1 MSFQLT
7 VFDGFGA
14 SARDVVIVKMN
25 AAKPVSITAAAGT
38 DQIVDEGDNV
48 QLQGTCNDKLGREMS
63 YSWVQTIGPYVEL
76 SSTGDADTTFIAPEI
91 PNGEVVPTAFRFT
104 CQAETGGTAT
114 DVVLVRVRPVNDDPT
129 ADAGK
134 DKNTM
139 SNRYVYLEGTGTDP
153 DGDVLKYSWKQV
165 GGDDVTLVHPNTSNA
180 RFKTPE
186 VSGGAS
192 TQFEFELT
200 VSDPYGGKSTD
211 TVSVSVVSDN
221 LRASADAGADQ
232 VVDEQTLVTLTGSG
246 SDPENESLTYS
257 WKQVGGERVELD
269 GADSSEAMFTSPI
282 VANGKIKVVVF
293 ELRVAD
299 ENGSPAKDT
308 IKVTVL
314 PVNSPP
320 VVNAGDDQ
328 TVDVNDK
335 VSLSGTA
342 TDEDG
347 EELTYLWNQ
356 IAGPTVQLSTGTEL
370 DTTFVAPK
378 TETDAVLTF
387 QLIAN
392 DGQADSEP
400 DTVDITVKGQIVKAM
415 TAYAGK
421 DQTVSEESQ
430 VNLFGTGKD
439 PLKNKINYSW
449 KQISGESVTLSSST
463 ISKPSFTAPL
473 VSNGETKTL
482 VFELTVSDGSGRTA
496 KDTVTITVEPINSAP
511 QAIAKVKSVRE
522 AS

>member
-1 MSFQLT
+1 MLFRS
-7 VFDGFGA
+7 
-14 SARDVVIVKMN
+14 
-25 AAKPVSITAAAGT
+25 SITAAAGT

-211 TVSVSVVSDN
+211 TEIG
-221 LRASADAGADQ
+221 RAH
-232 VVDEQTLVTLTGSG
+232 V
-246 SDPENESLTYS
+246 
-257 WKQVGGERVELD
+257 
-269 GADSSEAMFTSPI
+269 
-282 VANGKIKVVVF
+282 
-293 ELRVAD
+293 
-299 ENGSPAKDT
+299 
-308 IKVTVL
+308 
-314 PVNSPP
+314 
-320 VVNAGDDQ
+320 
-328 TVDVNDK
+328 
-335 VSLSGTA
+335 
-342 TDEDG
+342 
-347 EELTYLWNQ
+347 
-356 IAGPTVQLSTGTEL
+356 
-370 DTTFVAPK
+370 
-378 TETDAVLTF
+378 
-387 QLIAN
+387 
-392 DGQADSEP
+392 
-400 DTVDITVKGQIVKAM
+400 
-415 TAYAGK
+415 
-421 DQTVSEESQ
+421 
-430 VNLFGTGKD
+430 
-439 PLKNKINYSW
+439 
-449 KQISGESVTLSSST
+449 
-463 ISKPSFTAPL
+463 
-473 VSNGETKTL
+473 
-482 VFELTVSDGSGRTA
+482 
-496 KDTVTITVEPINSAP
+496 
-511 QAIAKVKSVRE
+511 
-522 AS
+522 